1 MDTQLLSAHKSCN
14 GFCTVL
20 AVVLTSYLWVVTTCA
35 PAAAN
40 AAAAAAAAAAA
51 ILRLLKWLLLPDAVP
66 VAVVISTRS

>member
-40 AAAAAAAAAAA
+40 AAAAAAAAA